1 MAWQFLY
8 RLISVC
14 SCIEKADAAQPAM
27 LPSFHPTVYSF
38 LLHVCFAAQSLPQKS
53 LDGTLS
59 FKVSAGQANIW
70 TRQTCGTYL

>member
-1 MAWQFLY
+1 
-8 RLISVC
+8 
-14 SCIEKADAAQPAM
+14 M

-59 FKVSAGQANIW
+59 FKVSAGQANRSEQGKRVAHIYSEEAMLLCQGSCILTRYGW
-70 TRQTCGTYL
+70 TV